1 MNINQ
6 HSRPSAEPVIL
17 RLSAEQLYV
26 FSRAL
31 QAEGFKP
38 ARQIELSTHRQAAG
52 LYRAARALWTHPK
65 RPLNPW
71 QSVLKDRLTR
81 KLRQAGHRLGRKG

>member
-1 MNINQ
+1 MNTDNL
-6 HSRPSAEPVIL
+6 SRPAADPVIV

-38 ARQIELSTHRQAAG
+38 ARQIELTTRRQATG
-52 LYRAARALWTHPK
+52 LYRAAVNLWASPK

-71 QSVLKDRLTR
+71 QSVVKDRLTR
-81 KLRQAGHRLGRKG
+81 KLKQAGHKLGRKG